1 MEGSAAVDK
10 IKQWMY
16 YFIIGIISLI
26 ALTFLPMIGS
36 TIGLG
41 WNIPNTMVGW
51 IVWVAVKIIV
61 AVINVLIFHS
71 FMCQAKLNVKDNKKY
86 KEANEILG
94 KIKIKNFIPRSPKKW
109 NTQQYTKKGT
119 MIFITTALATV
130 ALTQA
135 ILTFDWIAMLTYLF
149 TIIMGLIFG
158 VLQMKSAEEYWTD
171 EFWKYAIMVK
181 EQQEEA
187 ERKTKEELALAQE
200 NSNKQRDVSLDDIER
215 GRFLGTCV
223 DKRIVSLD
231 CEPVVLDCNN
241 SSDCV
246 LGGTV
251 YPSNAITDSTCLW
264 VENPVAE
271 NNKET
276 HDNGPVCVTNQ
287 KGEQQ

>member
-1 MEGSAAVDK
+1 MEGSVAVDK

-36 TIGLG
+36 TVGLG

-94 KIKIKNFIPRSPKKW
+94 KIKVKNFIPRSPKKW

-119 MIFITTALATV
+119 IIFITTALATV

-200 NSNKQRDVSLDDIER
+200 NSNKQANVCFRDDSRSNLLESSGNKFYTWDYS
-215 GRFLGTCV
+215 
-223 DKRIVSLD
+223 KS
-231 CEPVVLDCNN
+231 VVVDCNN

-251 YPSNAITDSTCLW
+251 YPSNAITDSTCLG

-287 KGEQQ
+287 